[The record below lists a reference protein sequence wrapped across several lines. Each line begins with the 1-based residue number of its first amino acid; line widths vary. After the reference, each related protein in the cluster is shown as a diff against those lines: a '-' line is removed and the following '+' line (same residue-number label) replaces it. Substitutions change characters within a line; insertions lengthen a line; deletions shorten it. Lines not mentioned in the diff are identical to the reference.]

1 MKLELES
8 VRWQNFNSYGHMW
21 TEVQLNRN
29 PLTVI
34 EGKTGDGK
42 SNGAGKCLDFNT
54 EIEVKMS
61 KETELKYKEFLNHK
75 HLVILALDKIANI
88 ETEKYN
94 EVYSLV
100 MRDIDA
106 YLHKNKVA
114 VLTYIKNK
122 YFNNSEFLNNNKK
135 SLKGYWI
142 IRGYSD
148 EVVDKKVNENIKF
161 SPFDYKYWMEKESLN
176 ESDAKYK
183 ANSIR
188 PIKKEYWIEKGYTES
203 ESIKLAKEAKD
214 KNNKKGNDKS
224 CSRDE
229 SEFKKTSP
237 RCVEY
242 WLNLGYSEED
252 ANKKVSETQSTFS
265 YNMCIDKHG
274 ELEGKK
280 IFNDRQEKWQN
291 TLNSKTDDEL
301 YEINMKKGRIE
312 KPYAE
317 LLYIISIEIDGENYI
332 KIGVTTNLENRLLMY
347 KNNKIKLLKLYEGET
362 IYKIEQEIFSLYSHT
377 FHPRDIKKITGYTE
391 ILDYSCYESV
401 VKYIE
406 ERIKE

>member
-75 HLVILALDKIANI
+75 RLVILALDKIANI
-88 ETEKYN
+88 EAEKYK
-94 EVYSLV
+94 ELYSLV
-100 MRDIDA
+100 MRDTDA

-148 EVVDKKVNENIKF
+148 EIIDKKVSENIKY

-176 ESDAKYK
+176 ESAAKYK

-188 PIKKEYWIEKGYTES
+188 PIKKEYWLEKGYTES
-203 ESIKLAKEAKD
+203 ESLKLAKETKD
-214 KNNKKGNDKS
+214 KNNKIGNMKS
-224 CSRDE
+224 RSRDDIKFRK
-229 SEFKKTSP
+229 SST

-242 WLNLGYSEED
+242 WLNLGYSEDD
-252 ANKKVSETQSTFS
+252 ANKKLSETQSTFS
-265 YNMCIDKHG
+265 YDKCIKKHG
-274 ELEGKK
+274 ELEGTK
-280 IFNDRQEKWQN
+280 IFKDRQEKWQN

-317 LLYIISIEIDGENYI
+317 LLYIISIEIDDKNYI
-332 KIGVTTNLENRLLMY
+332 
-347 KNNKIKLLKLYEGET
+347 NN
-362 IYKIEQEIFSLYSHT
+362 SA
-377 FHPRDIKKITGYTE
+377 
-391 ILDYSCYESV
+391 
-401 VKYIE
+401 
-406 ERIKE
+406 

>member
-1 MKLELES
+1 MKS
-8 VRWQNFNSYGHMW
+8 
-21 TEVQLNRN
+21 
-29 PLTVI
+29 
-34 EGKTGDGK
+34 
-42 SNGAGKCLDFNT
+42 
-54 EIEVKMS
+54 
-61 KETELKYKEFLNHK
+61 
-75 HLVILALDKIANI
+75 
-88 ETEKYN
+88 
-94 EVYSLV
+94 
-100 MRDIDA
+100 
-106 YLHKNKVA
+106 
-114 VLTYIKNK
+114 
-122 YFNNSEFLNNNKK
+122 
-135 SLKGYWI
+135 
-142 IRGYSD
+142 
-148 EVVDKKVNENIKF
+148 
-161 SPFDYKYWMEKESLN
+161 
-176 ESDAKYK
+176 
-183 ANSIR
+183 
-188 PIKKEYWIEKGYTES
+188 
-203 ESIKLAKEAKD
+203 
-214 KNNKKGNDKS
+214 NKKGNDKS

-377 FHPRDIKKITGYTE
+377 LHPRDIKKITGYTE